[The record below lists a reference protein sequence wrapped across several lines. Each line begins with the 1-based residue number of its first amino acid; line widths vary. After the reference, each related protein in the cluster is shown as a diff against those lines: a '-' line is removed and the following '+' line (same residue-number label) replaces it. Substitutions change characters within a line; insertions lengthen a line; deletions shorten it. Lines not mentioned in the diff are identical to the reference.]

1 MRALYL
7 GSLRHQL
14 VHPPLPSQHP
24 TPSHTC
30 TLPTTGS
37 LQNSVHACQSP
48 NSLLPPPSLPP
59 GDEMEVEKKHY
70 VIWTLFSVNF
80 FFDVLQWVAL
90 FIAFFYLL
98 QKMREDKLERGGCR
112 GWGGAPLVGRCPCM
126 EGRELPS
133 KERMP
138 LYGIVFFDIRHCLL
152 HLCSQG
158 VFWLCI
164 SG

>member
-1 MRALYL
+1 MQALYFI
-7 GSLRHQL
+7 SLRHQL
-14 VHPPLPSQHP
+14 VHPLPSHP
-24 TPSHTC
+24 TPAHPHRLTSEQCTHT
-30 TLPTTGS
+30 PES
-37 LQNSVHACQSP
+37 KFPSP
-48 NSLLPPPSLPP
+48 SPPSPSSPSLSP

-98 QKMREDKLERGGCR
+98 QRMREDKLERGGCR
-112 GWGGAPLVGRCPCM
+112 GWAGAPLVGRYPCM

-138 LYGIVFFDIRHCLL
+138 LCGIFFFDIRHCLL

-158 VFWLCI
+158 VFWLYI